1 MSCWHRPAHA
11 DARRRR
17 PGRALNLTDNQ
28 RGALYMTGSMAG
40 FAVED
45 VFIKAAAKVMPLGQ
59 ILLTMGVVGVL
70 VFALM
75 ARARGEAVTPRAFVA
90 PAMLVRSAFEVVGR
104 LFYGLSIAL
113 TALST
118 TSAILQATPL
128 VVVAAAS
135 VIFGEKVGWQRWLA
149 VIVGFAGVLIILRPG
164 VDGFSM
170 LSLLSVVGLLGFAG
184 RDLATRAAPK
194 GLSNRQLGILGF
206 AMLGTAGAILL
217 GWSGGAVVPDFGG
230 LALIAGA
237 SLFGI
242 AGYHALTGA
251 MRTGEVSAVTPFRY
265 TRLVF
270 AMILAMVIFG
280 ERPDAA
286 TWAGAA
292 LVVASGVYALTRSSA
307 QTR

>member
-1 MSCWHRPAHA
+1 MILS
-11 DARRRR
+11 
-17 PGRALNLTDNQ
+17 DNH

-45 VFIKAAAKVMPLGQ
+45 VFVKAAARVMPLGQ
-59 ILLTMGVVGVL
+59 ILLLMGIVGVL

-75 ARARGEAVTPRAFVA
+75 AMARGEAVAPRAFVA

-128 VVVAAAS
+128 VVVAAAAL
-135 VIFGEKVGWQRWLA
+135 IFGEKVGWQRWMA
-149 VIVGFAGVLIILRPG
+149 VIVGFVGVLVILRPG
-164 VDGFSM
+164 VEGFSA
-170 LSLLSVVGLLGFAG
+170 LSLLAVVGLLGFAG

-194 GLSNRQLGILGF
+194 GLSNRQLGVLGF
-206 AMLGTAGAILL
+206 AMLATAGAILL
-217 GWSGGAVVPDFGG
+217 AWSGGAVLPDLHG
-230 LALIAGA
+230 LALIAGG
-237 SLFGI
+237 SVFGML
-242 AGYHALTGA
+242 GYHALTGA
-251 MRTGEVSAVTPFRY
+251 MRTGEVSLVTPFRY

-270 AMILAMVIFG
+270 AMILAMAIFG

-292 LVVASGVYALTRSSA
+292 LVVASGIYTLTRSRV